1 MNGLFADTIYASAS
15 GVGRFAI
22 TLLRVSGAEA
32 SACLARL
39 VGPLPAP
46 RRAVLRGI
54 MAPDGSLL
62 DRAMVLWLPGP
73 QTYTGEDSFELH
85 LHGGLAVLTG
95 VEAALLS
102 LGLRPAEPGE
112 FTRRAFIHGRMDLL
126 EAEAVADL
134 IAAETSAQRDQA
146 LRQLSGELG
155 GVYRDWQ
162 GRLVRILAQQEALID
177 FPDEDLPA
185 EVEAGLLAEI
195 VSLMA
200 AMHQHLKDGDRGER
214 LRRGL
219 VLALAGLPN
228 VGKSSLVNTLCRRD
242 VAIVSPVPGTTRDVI
257 EVRLDLSGIP
267 VTLQD
272 LAGLRETSDP
282 VEVEGVRRAQDRVAS
297 ADIVLQVVA
306 PPYDVLPTLD
316 VWVGARVI
324 KVASKSDLGIPSP
337 EGMVRVSSLTGE
349 GCDHLVA
356 MLGEV
361 AQSLAGIGETP
372 SLTRARHRAAVN
384 AAAGHLHAALDVSG
398 VELRGEELRLALR
411 SLGRIL
417 GSVGVE
423 ELLDS
428 VFSQFCI
435 GK

>member
-1 MNGLFADTIYASAS
+1 MNGLFADTIYAPAS

-73 QTYTGEDSFELH
+73 RTYTGEDSFELH

-155 GVYRDWQ
+155 GVYREWQ

-219 VLALAGLPN
+219 VLALAGVPN

-356 MLGEV
+356 MLGDV

>member
-1 MNGLFADTIYASAS
+1 MNGLFADTIYAPAS

-200 AMHQHLKDGDRGER
+200 AMHQ
-214 LRRGL
+214 
-219 VLALAGLPN
+219 N
-228 VGKSSLVNTLCRRD
+228 
-242 VAIVSPVPGTTRDVI
+242 
-257 EVRLDLSGIP
+257 
-267 VTLQD
+267 
-272 LAGLRETSDP
+272 
-282 VEVEGVRRAQDRVAS
+282 
-297 ADIVLQVVA
+297 
-306 PPYDVLPTLD
+306 
-316 VWVGARVI
+316 
-324 KVASKSDLGIPSP
+324 
-337 EGMVRVSSLTGE
+337 
-349 GCDHLVA
+349 
-356 MLGEV
+356 
-361 AQSLAGIGETP
+361 
-372 SLTRARHRAAVN
+372 
-384 AAAGHLHAALDVSG
+384 
-398 VELRGEELRLALR
+398 
-411 SLGRIL
+411 
-417 GSVGVE
+417 
-423 ELLDS
+423 
-428 VFSQFCI
+428 
-435 GK
+435 

>member
-1 MNGLFADTIYASAS
+1 MNGLFADTIYAPAS

-219 VLALAGLPN
+219 VLALAGVPN

>member
-1 MNGLFADTIYASAS
+1 MNGLFADTIYAPAS

-219 VLALAGLPN
+219 VLALAGVPN

-356 MLGEV
+356 MLGDV

>member
-1 MNGLFADTIYASAS
+1 
-15 GVGRFAI
+15 
-22 TLLRVSGAEA
+22 
-32 SACLARL
+32 
-39 VGPLPAP
+39 
-46 RRAVLRGI
+46 
-54 MAPDGSLL
+54 
-62 DRAMVLWLPGP
+62 
-73 QTYTGEDSFELH
+73 
-85 LHGGLAVLTG
+85 
-95 VEAALLS
+95 
-102 LGLRPAEPGE
+102 
-112 FTRRAFIHGRMDLL
+112 
-126 EAEAVADL
+126 
-134 IAAETSAQRDQA
+134 
-146 LRQLSGELG
+146 
-155 GVYRDWQ
+155 
-162 GRLVRILAQQEALID
+162 
-177 FPDEDLPA
+177 
-185 EVEAGLLAEI
+185 VEAGLLAEI

-219 VLALAGLPN
+219 VLALAGVPN

-356 MLGEV
+356 MLGDV

-384 AAAGHLHAALDVSG
+384 AAAGHLHAALDVLG

>member
-1 MNGLFADTIYASAS
+1 MNGLFADTIYAPAS